1 MRYGDLFPYLVMYCT
16 STSLMVGEET
26 LWSSLNLKEIEQH
39 KKIFFLIFMIMSYEN
54 FIQGQSIKT
63 II

>member
-1 MRYGDLFPYLVMYCT
+1 MRYGDLFQYLFMYCT

-39 KKIFFLIFMIMSYEN
+39 KKIFLLFMIMSYEN

>member
-1 MRYGDLFPYLVMYCT
+1 MRYGDLFLYLVMYCT

-39 KKIFFLIFMIMSYEN
+39 KKIFLLFMIMSYEN
-54 FIQGQSIKT
+54 FIQGQSTKT

>member
-1 MRYGDLFPYLVMYCT
+1 MRYGDLFQYLVMYCT

-39 KKIFFLIFMIMSYEN
+39 KKILFTFMIMSYEN

>member
-1 MRYGDLFPYLVMYCT
+1 MRYGDLFQYLVMYCT

-39 KKIFFLIFMIMSYEN
+39 KKIFLLFMIMSYEN

>member
-1 MRYGDLFPYLVMYCT
+1 MRYGDLFQYLFMYCT

-39 KKIFFLIFMIMSYEN
+39 KKSFLLFMIMSYEN

>member
-1 MRYGDLFPYLVMYCT
+1 MRYGDLFQYLFMYCT

-39 KKIFFLIFMIMSYEN
+39 KKILFTFMIMSYEN

>member
-1 MRYGDLFPYLVMYCT
+1 MRYGDLFLYLFMYCT

-39 KKIFFLIFMIMSYEN
+39 KKIFLLFMIMSYEN

>member
-1 MRYGDLFPYLVMYCT
+1 MRYGDLFQYLFMYCT

-39 KKIFFLIFMIMSYEN
+39 KEIFFTFYDYEL
-54 FIQGQSIKT
+54 
-63 II
+63 

>member
-1 MRYGDLFPYLVMYCT
+1 MRYGDLFQYLFMYCT

-39 KKIFFLIFMIMSYEN
+39 KKIFLLFMIMSYEN
-54 FIQGQSIKT
+54 FIQGQSTKT